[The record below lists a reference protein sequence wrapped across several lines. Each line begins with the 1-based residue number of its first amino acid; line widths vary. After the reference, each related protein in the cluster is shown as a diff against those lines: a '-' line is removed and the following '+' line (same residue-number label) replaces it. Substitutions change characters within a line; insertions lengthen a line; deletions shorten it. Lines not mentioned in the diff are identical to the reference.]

1 MSQLTSTPIPI
12 DVPAALAAARD
23 RVAPAPMPRVALRA
37 AMRSSPLLHR
47 LRPGRLDVLVGELRG
62 RIVWQRD
69 REAREDARA
78 TMRAILAGT
87 AREVELESLA
97 RRHVIETEANMAL
110 FWQPPRDART
120 DARSSAH
127 LQSAL
132 ASGRGVLL
140 SCCHVGPWFDLATPV
155 ELNGRRVYPVYG
167 DWFFE
172 APTPNPWGRRL
183 VHWQRKSA
191 TRKLERVIPAS
202 RSFVVI
208 RDLLE
213 AEEVVQSFFDMPGPH
228 VTNFLGKPV
237 MLADGTARLAI
248 DADAMVLPARSR
260 RVGHRSYVDF
270 AAPLDARDFDDADQ
284 LHERLA
290 AIHSQ
295 LILEVAET
303 LEDPRRDG
311 AWETGATAEAWISP
325 RHNAAPT
332 EPAIQAWA

>member
-12 DVPAALAAARD
+12 DVPAAPAAARD
-23 RVAPAPMPRVALRA
+23 RVAPVRMPSVPLRA

-62 RIVWQRD
+62 RIVWRRN

-87 AREVELESLA
+87 ARDRELESLA
-97 RRHVIETEANMAL
+97 RRHVIETESNMAL
-110 FWQPPRDART
+110 FWQPPRDARM
-120 DARSSAH
+120 DAGSSAH

-155 ELNGRRVYPVYG
+155 ELNGRRAYAVFG

-172 APTPNPWGRRL
+172 TPTPNLWGRRL

-191 TRKLERVIPAS
+191 ARKLERVIPAS

-213 AEEVVQSFFDMPGPH
+213 AGEVVQSFFDMPGPH
-228 VTNFLGKPV
+228 LTNFLGKPV
-237 MLADGTARLAI
+237 MLADGTARLAV
-248 DADAMVLPARSR
+248 DADAVVLPARSR
-260 RVGHRSYVDF
+260 RVGHRSFTDF
-270 AAPLDARDFDDADQ
+270 AAPLDARDFDDAEE

-290 AIHSQ
+290 AIHSE

-311 AWETGATAEAWISP
+311 AWEAGATAAAWISP
-325 RHNAAPT
+325 RHDGALS
-332 EPAIQAWA
+332 ELAIQARA

>member
-1 MSQLTSTPIPI
+1 MPI
-12 DVPAALAAARD
+12 DVPAALAAARG
-23 RVAPAPMPRVALRA
+23 RAEPARMPRVPLRA
-37 AMRSSPLLHR
+37 AIRSSPLLHR

-62 RIVWQRD
+62 QIVWHRNRD
-69 REAREDARA
+69 AREDARA

-87 AREVELESLA
+87 ARERELEALA
-97 RRHVIETEANMAL
+97 RRHTIETEANMAL
-110 FWQPPRDART
+110 FWQPPRDARI
-120 DARSSAH
+120 DRESSAH
-127 LQSAL
+127 LRSAL
-132 ASGRGVLL
+132 MSGRGVLL
-140 SCCHVGPWFDLATPV
+140 SPCHVGPWFDLATPV
-155 ELNGRRVYPVYG
+155 ALNGRRVFAVFG

-172 APTPNPWGRRL
+172 APTPSLWGRRL

-191 TRKLERVIPAS
+191 ARKLERVIPAR

-213 AEEVVQSFFDMPGPH
+213 AGEVVQSFFDMPGPH

-237 MLADGTARLAI
+237 MLADGSARLAI
-248 DADAMVLPARSR
+248 DADAVVLPARSR
-260 RVGHRSYVDF
+260 RVGHRSYSDF

-290 AIHSQ
+290 AIHSE

-311 AWETGATAEAWISP
+311 AWETGATAAAWISP
-325 RHNAAPT
+325 RHEGASA
-332 EPAIQAWA
+332 EPAIEAWA